1 MPGGEYE
8 GPFAGNF
15 GPIRERLVRDGR
27 VTSGLP
33 YGACQSHECALKL
46 PFAELR
52 LHAQRR
58 RLLGSNYVGLWH
70 NPDLQHPL
78 ELGPIMA
85 TLPTFGPECL
95 VIVAFQTWRRGVA
108 KVGT

>member
-1 MPGGEYE
+1 M
-8 GPFAGNF
+8 
-15 GPIRERLVRDGR
+15 
-27 VTSGLP
+27 
-33 YGACQSHECALKL
+33 GACEIHECARKL

-85 TLPTFGPECL
+85 TLPTFGPECRL
-95 VIVAFQTWRRGVA
+95 IAALQTQRQTVPKVAV
-108 KVGT
+108 